1 MPSNDLVIGRGQRK
15 STPLGT
21 SLFVGLRAIDLLLQ
35 RYILLVN
42 PLAAL
47 APILGLSG
55 ASSHAS
61 NSPSPSTALT
71 PLQSVIW
78 AMSIGSALK
87 QIIWILY
94 ISNEPMSPTLA
105 SMICAFNTVFNSINS
120 LLATANLP
128 YQYVPKQTYFGGALC
143 VVGILLELVSEL
155 QRKRFKDD
163 PANKGKPY
171 AGGLFSLARSINYG
185 GYTLWR
191 SGYVSHCSPVVIRF

>member
-1 MPSNDLVIGRGQRK
+1 MPPTDLVAGRGERK

-21 SLFVGLRAIDLLLQ
+21 SVFVGLRAIDPLLQ
-35 RYILLVN
+35 RYILLAT
-42 PLAAL
+42 PLATVL
-47 APILGLSG
+47 PKLGLSTSSSPAHHG
-55 ASSHAS
+55 APLS
-61 NSPSPSTALT
+61 STALT
-71 PLQSVIW
+71 PFQSVIW

-94 ISNEPMSPTLA
+94 ISNEPMYAGGATI
-105 SMICAFNTVFNSINS
+105 ICAFNTVFNAINS

-128 YQYVPKQTYFGGALC
+128 YQYLPQQMYLGGALYM
-143 VVGILLELVSEL
+143 VGILMELVSEL

-171 AGGLFSLARSINYG
+171 AGGLFGLARSINYG

-191 SGYVSHCSPVVIRF
+191 GGYVSHVHS